1 MGFPGRKRQCK
12 SYWGQFSLMDCL
24 GNTLGLPVPALVLR
38 DARRSVSDEKEDRFQ
53 LLTVTNKIP
62 SVSAMVESILFS
74 SKS

>member
-1 MGFPGRKRQCK
+1 MQE